1 MTIAQILQKT
11 TLFKILSDDQLKAVL
26 QFGEEK
32 RFEPGEEIFKQ
43 GDLANTHYVL
53 LDGLVRLSMIPPE
66 EPDLMAETLREPGS
80 VFGIA
85 ALSKYHVYNVT
96 AKCIEK
102 TKVFAMDSARLKEI
116 IARYCS
122 S

>member
-53 LDGLVRLSMIPPE
+53 LDGLVRLSMMPPE

-116 IARYCS
+116 IARHCS

>member
-102 TKVFAMDSARLKEI
+102 TTVFAMDSARLKEI